1 MFSGLSL
8 GILLGCAR
16 HTEVQGGCKLR
27 GKAAEVRWF
36 GPVML
41 ELWRRH
47 HQKKKQLHID
57 ILQCLQ
63 HSVNMEMI
71 LEDHPDEV
79 RLPGDLCF

>member
-1 MFSGLSL
+1 VVRACDAG
-8 GILLGCAR
+8 AV
-16 HTEVQGGCKLR
+16 E
-27 GKAAEVRWF
+27 KA
-36 GPVML
+36 PP
-41 ELWRRH
+41 
-47 HQKKKQLHID
+47 KKKQVHID